1 MIYILGHSPH
11 EFGIVPDKNGF
22 VGIKELLQAMHEDP
36 DMPHINE
43 GGINEVL
50 MSDERELFERF
61 DNKLR
66 AVSRHWVLET
76 ELPATDI
83 PPILFTPVR
92 RKAHYLVLEKGLI
105 KRDDHF
111 YCLTP
116 DREMAE
122 RIGKRKDQ
130 KPVIIELMALRAANE
145 GVHISKFGGLYL
157 ASEIPVRFIAGPPL
171 PKAALKERE
180 TAAQV
185 KKEVIDEIK
194 DFSPGSFFLDLRND
208 PDKSKRIKGRK
219 KRGWKEEVRG
229 MRRKG

>member
-1 MIYILGHSPH
+1 MNYILGHSPD

-22 VGIKELLQAMHEDP
+22 VGIKELLQAMHEEP
-36 DMPHINE
+36 DMPHTNE

-50 MSDERELFERF
+50 MSDERELFESV
-61 DNKLR
+61 DKKIR
-66 AVSRHWVLET
+66 AVSRHWVLDT
-76 ELPATDI
+76 TLTATDI

-105 KRDDHF
+105 KREDHF

-130 KPVIIELMALRAANE
+130 KPVIIEVMASRAEHE
-145 GVHISKFGGLYL
+145 GMHISKFGGLFL
-157 ASEIPVRFIAGPPL
+157 ASEIPERFIAGPPL
-171 PKAALKERE
+171 PKAALRERE
-180 TAAQV
+180 AAVQT
-185 KKEVIDEIK
+185 KKETLDVIP

-208 PDKSKRIKGRK
+208 PDKSRRIKGRK

>member
-22 VGIKELLQAMHEDP
+22 VSIKELLQAMHEEP
-36 DMPHINE
+36 DMPHSSE
-43 GGINEVL
+43 GNINEVL
-50 MSDERELFERF
+50 MSDERELFERD
-61 DNKLR
+61 DNKIR
-66 AVSRHWVLET
+66 AVSRHWILDT
-76 ELPATDI
+76 SLSATDI

-111 YCLTP
+111 YCLTQ

-130 KPVIIELMALRAANE
+130 KPVIIELMALKAANE
-145 GVHISKFGGLYL
+145 GVLISRFGGLFL
-157 ASEIPVRFIAGPPL
+157 ADTIPERFIVGPPL

-180 TAAQV
+180 AAVQT
-185 KKEVIDEIK
+185 KKDTPDVIP
-194 DFSPGSFFLDLRND
+194 DFNPGSFFLDLRND
-208 PDKSKRIKGRK
+208 PDKSRRIKGRK